1 MFGFML
7 DETDNTQDLRGSAVS
22 CKSCHLRL
30 APRAPRVVIE
40 GAAYHRD
47 CYEAAYRKRT
57 GRRPTLV
64 SAPISHGDRLTY
76 RPAA

>member
-7 DETDNTQDLRGSAVS
+7 DETESDVTKSAHP
-22 CKSCHLRL
+22 CHACHLRL
-30 APRAPRVVIE
+30 APRAPRVVSGE
-40 GAAYHRD
+40 RTYHRD
-47 CYEAAYRKRT
+47 CYEADYRKQN

-64 SAPISHGDRLTY
+64 PAPAGRGDRLTY

>member
-7 DETDNTQDLRGSAVS
+7 DETESHDGHQNSPCHT
-22 CKSCHLRL
+22 CHLRL
-30 APRAPRVVIE
+30 APRAPRVVSGE
-40 GAAYHRD
+40 RTYHRD
-47 CYEAAYRKRT
+47 CYEAVYRKQN

-64 SAPISHGDRLTY
+64 PAPAGRGDRLTF

>member
-7 DETDNTQDLRGSAVS
+7 DETDSTRDARGSALS
-22 CKSCHLRL
+22 CKTCHLRL

-40 GAAYHRD
+40 ATAHHRD

-64 SAPISHGDRLTY
+64 PASHGDRLTY

>member
-7 DETDNTQDLRGSAVS
+7 DETESADAKGAHP
-22 CKSCHLRL
+22 CHTCHLRL
-30 APRAPRVVIE
+30 APKAPRVVSD
-40 GAAYHRD
+40 GRTYHRD
-47 CYEAAYRKRT
+47 CYEANYRKQN

-64 SAPISHGDRLTY
+64 AAPAGAGDRLTF